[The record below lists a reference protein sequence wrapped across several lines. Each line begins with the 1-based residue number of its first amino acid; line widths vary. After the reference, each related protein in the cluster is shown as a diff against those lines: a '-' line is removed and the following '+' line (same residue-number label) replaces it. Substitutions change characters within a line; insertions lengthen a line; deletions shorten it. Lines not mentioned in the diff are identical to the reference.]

1 MRLIFRIVSA
11 LVITVALLVTVLL
24 LLPGEKVAALAA
36 DQIEA
41 QTGRKLTFQ
50 GEVRFTL
57 WPILGVN
64 SDGVTLSNADWAGPE
79 PMLTAQRLSIGIS
92 GSDLLRGKVRVTEIS
107 ALLPHLNLSERADG
121 LGNWVL
127 GGSEAATDTSAVEA
141 ENQTAALPVSIEKL
155 SLTGASLR
163 YQPRDGAPVEM
174 SSVDL
179 ELQWPDPSGTVNMDL
194 TLRPAGEPLH
204 VVAEVGTFAA
214 FLSGDVSS
222 VGATVN
228 AEGGFLRF
236 DGRADLTAAA
246 TGRVTAKTTNT
257 SAFLA
262 ALGQAGITLPKGL
275 GQAMSI
281 GADATYTTDGRLA
294 LRDMALDLDGN
305 RLEGAADIAFTQVP
319 QITAQLN
326 GGHLK
331 VPGLTGASA
340 SPDTTGTGGTGGA
353 ASSAWSKEPID
364 ASGLALA
371 NGTAVL
377 SFQSLTAAGYH
388 FGASKLSVTLDRSR
402 GVLKLQPA
410 ALFGGEV
417 QGQLVANNRNGFSVG
432 GKLTYNGIRLE
443 KALGEVAGYDRLNG
457 AALGEVEY
465 LASGNSLDALMR
477 TLSGKGWVEISKGF
491 FSGFDL
497 EELMRSG
504 QGNGG
509 STVFDQLTG
518 SYTLSKGNMQND
530 DLLITLKGLRA
541 EGAGRIGLA
550 AQDLDY
556 LFTPT
561 ISGVNGAAGLS
572 IPVAIT
578 GAWSDPKIRPDLQGA
593 LQPQIDAVEQEAKDR
608 LRQKLA
614 EELET
619 EIAPEQDLNE
629 VIRDRIEQEAK
640 DQLQRLLKRD

>member
-1 MRLIFRIVSA
+1 MRLVFRIVSA

-24 LLPGEKVAALAA
+24 LLPGEKGAAWAA

-92 GSDLLRGKVRVTEIS
+92 GSDLLLGKVRVTEIS
-107 ALLPHLNLSERADG
+107 AWLPHLNLSERADG

-127 GGSEAATDTSAVEA
+127 GSGETAVSAPAAEA
-141 ENQTAALPVSIEKL
+141 ENQTAALPISIEKL

-163 YQPRDGAPVEM
+163 YQPQEGAPVEM

-214 FLSGDVSS
+214 FLSGDVAS

-236 DGRADLTAAA
+236 DGRADLTGAA

-262 ALGQAGITLPKGL
+262 ALGQAGIILPRGL

-305 RLEGAADIAFTQVP
+305 HLEGAADIAFSEVP
-319 QITAQLN
+319 QFTAQLN

-331 VPGLTGASA
+331 IPGLTDASA
-340 SPDTTGTGGTGGA
+340 SAEATGTGGA
-353 ASSAWSKEPID
+353 ASSGWSKEPID

-377 SFQSLTAAGYH
+377 SFQSLTAAGYQ
-388 FGASKLSVTLDRSR
+388 FGASKLSVTLDRAR

-417 QGQLVANNRNGFSVG
+417 HGQLVANNRNGFSVG
-432 GKLTYNGIRLE
+432 GKLTYNDIRLE
-443 KALGEVAGYDRLNG
+443 KALGEVAGYERLNG
-457 AALGEVEY
+457 SALGELEY

-518 SYTLSKGNMQND
+518 SYTLSKGNLQND

-578 GAWSDPKIRPDLQGA
+578 GSWSKPKIRPDLQGA
-593 LQPQIDAVEQEAKDR
+593 LQPQIDAAEQEAKDR
-608 LRQKLA
+608 LRQKLE

-640 DQLQRLLKRD
+640 DQLLRLLKRD